1 MKMKWSSIS
10 LRLVGWCS
18 VLLLVSTQSW
28 GQRACPP
35 SYDFTEGLSS
45 DFGRTGNRWTNCVG
59 TYTLPDGS
67 KYVGA
72 FQFGQFFGQGTY
84 IFPDGSEYVGE
95 FRNDTFNG
103 QGTLTRADGSVLEG
117 IWENGDLLDPQV
129 CPGSYNPVAW
139 TECVGTVTLAGGREY
154 VGEFRDGEP
163 NGQGTYA
170 LANGEQYVGTFR
182 DGQFNGQGTHTYPDG
197 SKYVGEFA
205 DSKYNGQGIMTSPD
219 GSVLEGI
226 WDNGEFLGS
235 N

>member
-10 LRLVGWCS
+10 LRLFGWCS

-67 KYVGA
+67 KYVG
-72 FQFGQFFGQGTY
+72 
-84 IFPDGSEYVGE
+84 E
-95 FRNDTFNG
+95 FADSKYNG
-103 QGTLTRADGSVLEG
+103 QGIMTSPDGSVLEG

-197 SKYVGEFA
+197 SQYAGEFA

-226 WDNGEFLGS
+226 WENGEFLGS